1 MNGIEPDWNCFE
13 QSEIEIN
20 GSCSRRNQLSPKELP
35 AIFNPLNLMDL
46 YIHVKRVMASDT
58 ADVESIPVHNNSH
71 NYIYNFLAYFIN
83 VHIQH
88 EQLFKQ
94 QKETIE
100 LLFRHIQSVSLE
112 LIRKISVIQRSK
124 YIEDLLLIVMQLI
137 RIFSRLDE
145 IAELIGNEGGIDLI
159 FKSMKALPLFIQLQ
173 INCSACLANLAT
185 VESNRKLML
194 TGGCIGHVLENMLK
208 FMKYPAVQAEICAT
222 LANLACHK
230 LPSTFIAANNGTELI
245 LKALRIHI
253 DKADLQI
260 QGFHAFASLGK
271 ECVPALEREDF
282 LKLAIKSM
290 ELHADNVDLVSAAWH
305 ALGSLSNNGLSITVN
320 KDRLLELIFTS
331 MKVYQNNPTFQI
343 TACFALAHMFF
354 NNRDGDEEVSV
365 EKYQG
370 IEFILNTMNKF
381 KTQQSLQTTS
391 LFALGS
397 IVMKSDVHR
406 KSIIKYNGI
415 DTILHSMMRKYT
427 TDVSADEK
435 STPEPVLYSRGNSKI
450 QCSKPLLLQLF
461 ASVCLLNLSECTKC
475 RDIIVSKGGIQA
487 IVEASKKVREH
498 SDLWFIVYYVFT
510 KFTKCGD
517 TRMVFLKSKKFPTL
531 KELTKTA
538 IVGQNLPVLQTQK
551 GKDFNL
557 DTYRQILYE
566 AVNSPVLLSD
576 LKWEISNTEPCKFC
590 YSGCYEGEVVG
601 YEIHPALSRTSSA
614 YRYCSIECAKKE
626 EKFADKKLFY
636 YSEIVWE
643 QY

>member
-1 MNGIEPDWNCFE
+1 
-13 QSEIEIN
+13 
-20 GSCSRRNQLSPKELP
+20 
-35 AIFNPLNLMDL
+35 
-46 YIHVKRVMASDT
+46 MASDT

-83 VHIQH
+83 VRSYIQH

-230 LPSTFIAANNGTELI
+230 LHSTFIAANNGTELI

-427 TDVSADEK
+427 TDVSGMFTKSINLLADEK

-461 ASVCLLNLSECTKC
+461 AS
-475 RDIIVSKGGIQA
+475 
-487 IVEASKKVREH
+487 
-498 SDLWFIVYYVFT
+498 
-510 KFTKCGD
+510 
-517 TRMVFLKSKKFPTL
+517 
-531 KELTKTA
+531 ELTKTA

-643 QY
+643 QN